1 VMTAAGGPGEWRR
14 LSQLGADGF
23 LVKPID
29 TEDIALVIR
38 RAMRTRTG

>member
-1 VMTAAGGPGEWRR
+1 MTAAGGPGEWRR

-29 TEDIALVIR
+29 PEDIALLIR
-38 RAMRTRTG
+38 RTLKTRVG